1 MRGGHANEYWAKSQ
15 HVIALS
21 SGEAELY
28 ACVKASSEAMGLK
41 AVMKDMGMD
50 VKVKVLVDASAAIG
64 MIMKEGLS
72 GVRHIDTQYLWV
84 QEAVREKRMEVK
96 KVDGLVNTSDLFTK
110 ALGAQVPEGHLRRL
124 GFVYSCVGR
133 RCDHRG
139 VPTYVG
145 I

>member
-1 MRGGHANEYWAKSQ
+1 MRGGHAIKYWAKSQ

-41 AVMKDMGMD
+41 AAMKDMGMD

-84 QEAVREKRMEVK
+84 QEAVRENEWR
-96 KVDGLVNTSDLFTK
+96 
-110 ALGAQVPEGHLRRL
+110 
-124 GFVYSCVGR
+124 
-133 RCDHRG
+133 
-139 VPTYVG
+139 
-145 I
+145 